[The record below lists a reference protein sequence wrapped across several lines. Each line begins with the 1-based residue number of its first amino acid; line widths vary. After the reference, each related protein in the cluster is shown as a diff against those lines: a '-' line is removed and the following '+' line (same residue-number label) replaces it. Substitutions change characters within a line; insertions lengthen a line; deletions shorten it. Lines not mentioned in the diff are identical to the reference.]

1 MSLADSTKHAS
12 GDSII
17 ARPKPQTPP
26 GTSLVERHLHLTPR
40 RLVRLPGWFT
50 MTSGSTPMEPN
61 CRSERARSTVASAVQ
76 RSRLNSRTI
85 KAEGTV
91 LRGDLLQHSC
101 AKPPAY
107 STVLSSVATLALLP
121 DDSLR
126 TKWPLSP
133 SLAFSRRERDV
144 TTRHRTPQNLA
155 ITIKTRTDGWRNIHT
170 HWLRQA
176 GSQLARFSRQGNSF
190 AGQYPT
196 HDAQRPE
203 KIRWRDEEMPDV

>member
-1 MSLADSTKHAS
+1 MVHDDL
-12 GDSII
+12 
-17 ARPKPQTPP
+17 
-26 GTSLVERHLHLTPR
+26 
-40 RLVRLPGWFT
+40 
-50 MTSGSTPMEPN
+50 
-61 CRSERARSTVASAVQ
+61 
-76 RSRLNSRTI
+76 RLNPNGAKLSQRESPQHGSVGSAALETESRTI

-91 LRGDLLQHSC
+91 LCGDLLQHSS

-133 SLAFSRRERDV
+133 PLAFSRRERDV

-203 KIRWRDEEMPDV
+203 KIRWRDEEMPAI